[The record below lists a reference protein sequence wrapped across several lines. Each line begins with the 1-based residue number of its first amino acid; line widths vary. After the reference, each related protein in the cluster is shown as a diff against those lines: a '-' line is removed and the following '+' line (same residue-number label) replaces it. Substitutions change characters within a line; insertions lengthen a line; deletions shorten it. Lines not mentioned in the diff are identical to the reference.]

1 MSLDDKI
8 GLVDEHRE
16 ERGLNRCLE
25 ALGVSKGTWHY
36 RMRGGSK
43 AAEKTA
49 ADEALKEATI
59 AIIRTHPS
67 YGYRRIK
74 PELEEVTD
82 EVINHKRLR
91 RLLGEWELGLH
102 RTVSRP
108 EPSPIR
114 RTLEQAKG
122 HLNLVQDLE
131 PQILEV
137 LSTDFTELRYAGGD
151 RKAWLIAFVDL
162 ESVWVPGWA
171 TGPSAN
177 RELAVE
183 AWKRTRAA
191 FSRLGHDMATTFV
204 HSDQDPVFTS
214 YDWLE
219 ALLLDSGARV
229 SYSENGAKDNPWI
242 ESFWARFKHENHSL
256 FLEAATLGELR
267 HLVDQQ
273 MRYYNRERRHSAV
286 GYQPPLAYLESEGIA
301 A

>member
-1 MSLDDKI
+1 MDDKI
-8 GLVDEHRE
+8 ELVDRNRE
-16 ERGLNRCLE
+16 EHGLNRCLE

-36 RMRGGSK
+36 RMRSGSK
-43 AAEKTA
+43 AAEKKA
-49 ADEALKEATI
+49 ADEALRAPTVE
-59 AIIRTHPS
+59 IIRKHPS

-74 PELEEVTD
+74 PELEEVRG

-114 RTLEQAKG
+114 RTLTQAKG
-122 HLNLVQDLE
+122 HLNLVQDLD
-131 PQILEV
+131 PQALEV

-162 ESVWVPGWA
+162 DSDWAPGWA

-177 RELAVE
+177 RELALE
-183 AWKRTRAA
+183 AWSRTRAA
-191 FSRLGHDMATTFV
+191 FSRLGRDITATFI

-229 SYSENGAKDNPWI
+229 SYSERGAKDNPWI
-242 ESFWARFKHENHSL
+242 ESFWARFKQENHSL
-256 FLEAATLGELR
+256 FLEAATLAELQR
-267 HLVDQQ
+267 LVDQQ

-286 GYQPPLAYLESEGIA
+286 GNQPPLAYLESEGIA